1 MIAPRP
7 NSGNS
12 DGSEPTNSHG
22 TARKPRPS
30 AAVPGRTRTGAPD
43 SQNDLAVPAEVPL
56 HVRPVLNG
64 YAEVA
69 ALGICSERALRRHI
83 ATGRVR
89 RSVIRNGRNLRFV
102 KDILIAELLE
112 AEG

>member
-1 MIAPRP
+1 MADRLDAAAARVPAGGDSQASAP
-7 NSGNS
+7 
-12 DGSEPTNSHG
+12 
-22 TARKPRPS
+22 KPR
-30 AAVPGRTRTGAPD
+30 RQRETGAAPD
-43 SQNDLAVPAEVPL
+43 CEQNQLDLCAAVPL
-56 HVRPVLNG
+56 HVKPVLNG

-69 ALGICSERALRRHI
+69 AVGICSERALRRHL

-89 RSVIRNGRNLRFV
+89 RCVIRNGRNLRFV